1 MSIDQK
7 LFFNM
12 KVPAGTDPK
21 VAFEQAKKY
30 EKILHTMLSSSS
42 FKSATDFVDKLSRP
56 KVIPI
61 FGDQNE
67 ITEKMIPKPDKIDLT
82 RINDLRMTVVS
93 TSNALPKFIGL
104 SDPGN
109 IASYLNFIKDFRA
122 SMADSIKD
130 LALSYIDVQEKT
142 FIDPNVITVEVP
154 SVPGVDELDSMDYAQ
169 LYSQTLSDTSRLI
182 ADASDAIDKMVD
194 NGNVDIKSYV
204 DFINSKLKP
213 LTGRDI
219 FDLKSIMDKAK
230 APVTPDQTP

>member
-1 MSIDQK
+1 
-7 LFFNM
+7 
-12 KVPAGTDPK
+12 
-21 VAFEQAKKY
+21 
-30 EKILHTMLSSSS
+30 
-42 FKSATDFVDKLSRP
+42 
-56 KVIPI
+56 
-61 FGDQNE
+61 
-67 ITEKMIPKPDKIDLT
+67 
-82 RINDLRMTVVS
+82 
-93 TSNALPKFIGL
+93 
-104 SDPGN
+104 
-109 IASYLNFIKDFRA
+109 
-122 SMADSIKD
+122 MADSIKD

-230 APVTPDQTP
+230 APVTPDQTVPFYHNWQPVKSVKVYL